1 MRRQIIQHLERE
13 KTATFTQIMNL
24 LELDPLWQCGTIGYH
39 LNLLVDSGVVRKFED
54 GYVLTSR
61 GRSLAD
67 LIDKIEYSEGSENMN
82 GCEAS
87 EEVLG
92 KLHPRFVCWLLTV
105 AKGVK
110 PVATILSVAKENWT
124 GFVEVLNELDLC
136 WSYKGINGMILS
148 CQANEAER
156 LLGHI
161 SAKSDRRRVNFLFHD
176 ENWAKL
182 LYDAKSS
189 SQVLSPSSAKST
201 PIIQQDLDI
210 RDIVVSRDLERLIEF
225 ARLNQRTDEPSSWS
239 NHIGRGKALGYPDC
253 CIEAYDKG
261 GKIGLVARRHF
272 FKELTDPDLDE
283 KMPVEFWAV
292 AHVPCSAKCKESIN
306 LGKRY
311 LGAVRS
317 YSSSLYDSVLK
328 RLRVSY
334 IAYSVGESFLGF
346 TEIPQEHLPLE
357 LGKEYS

>member
-124 GFVEVLNELDLC
+124 GFVEVLNELYLC